1 METAVLSPQHGGHL
15 APARDTDEVQS
26 LGMHREASGEALPGD
41 SRGFSV
47 ETVSIKAVCH
57 GTILT
62 GDSKY
67 DPPVEAADFLTILN
81 RSGQTSDAT
90 HLCVVATQLT
100 LLADLLN
107 SGVLTAV
114 LRSS

>member
-26 LGMHREASGEALPGD
+26 LGMHHEASGEALPGD

-47 ETVSIKAVCH
+47 ETVSIKDVCH

-90 HLCVVATQLT
+90 HLCVAATQLT

-107 SGVLTAV
+107 RGVLTAV